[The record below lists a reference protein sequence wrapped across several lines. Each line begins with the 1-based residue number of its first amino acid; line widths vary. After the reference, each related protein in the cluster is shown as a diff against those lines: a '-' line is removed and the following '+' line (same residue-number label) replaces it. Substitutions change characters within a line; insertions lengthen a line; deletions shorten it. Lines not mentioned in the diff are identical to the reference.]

1 VVRFPATVI
10 FFLEVSHG
18 ITFCCAMVLEGHVYE
33 KHGAPARPRS
43 LLCNLSVLTA
53 VVLFGGAVAGVAI
66 GYVCNKTMAA
76 PQSRALQ
83 ASTQAQPMLRSLV
96 SVSPPSTAVAT
107 VTAAADPAD
116 LADPSTGT
124 GLAPPSLPT
133 CVELVNVTDEH
144 TYWRQDLVANR
155 TTWLH
160 LWAMLGQ
167 SDKLLP
173 LVADGA
179 NVNAR
184 DAAGRTPA
192 MVAAATG
199 PQALPSLMALC
210 KGAAWNPDATCA
222 RGYTVWQ
229 YLQQCGQLRAAR
241 ALRSLS
247 AP

>member
-1 VVRFPATVI
+1 
-10 FFLEVSHG
+10 
-18 ITFCCAMVLEGHVYE
+18 
-33 KHGAPARPRS
+33 
-43 LLCNLSVLTA
+43 
-53 VVLFGGAVAGVAI
+53 
-66 GYVCNKTMAA
+66 
-76 PQSRALQ
+76 
-83 ASTQAQPMLRSLV
+83 
-96 SVSPPSTAVAT
+96 
-107 VTAAADPAD
+107 
-116 LADPSTGT
+116 
-124 GLAPPSLPT
+124 
-133 CVELVNVTDEH
+133 VELVNVTDEH

-173 LVADGA
+173 LVEDGA

-229 YLQQCGQLRAAR
+229 YLQQCGQLRVAR
-241 ALRSLS
+241 ALR
-247 AP
+247 AVGP

>member
-1 VVRFPATVI
+1 LAASEP
-10 FFLEVSHG
+10 S
-18 ITFCCAMVLEGHVYE
+18 
-33 KHGAPARPRS
+33 
-43 LLCNLSVLTA
+43 N
-53 VVLFGGAVAGVAI
+53 GAVTLYI
-66 GYVCNKTMAA
+66 K
-76 PQSRALQ
+76 PPPPPAL
-83 ASTQAQPMLRSLV
+83 A
-96 SVSPPSTAVAT
+96 TATTTVV
-107 VTAAADPAD
+107 VTADTADFTTPA
-116 LADPSTGT
+116 LPS
-124 GLAPPSLPT
+124 

-144 TYWRQDLVANR
+144 TSWRQDLVAKR

-160 LWAMLGQ
+160 VRAMLGQ
-167 SDKLLP
+167 TDKLVP

-199 PQALPSLMALC
+199 QQALPSLMALC

-241 ALRSLS
+241 ALRSFS